1 MVVAANLHLEPFG
14 GNSMKIEDL
23 VPLTNGL
30 SVSACGQ
37 TLVCDRT
44 RIRSVNDYAVDVM
57 FLIAG
62 TDYVPRLRLTRE
74 RVLKATADEVV
85 KIVRRVVRGAIACK

>member
-1 MVVAANLHLEPFG
+1 
-14 GNSMKIEDL
+14 MKIEDL

-30 SVSACGQ
+30 SVTACGQ

-44 RIRSVNDYAVDVM
+44 RLRRVNDHSLDM
-57 FLIAG
+57 KFLIAG

-74 RVLKATADEVV
+74 RVLKATSDEVAR
-85 KIVRRVVRGAIACK
+85 IVRRVVRCAVACK

>member
-1 MVVAANLHLEPFG
+1 
-14 GNSMKIEDL
+14 MKIEEL

-30 SVSACGQ
+30 SVTACGQ

-44 RIRSVNDYAVDVM
+44 RIVPVRNDAFDLK

-62 TDYVPRLRLTRE
+62 TDHVPRLRLSRD
-74 RVLKATADEVV
+74 RVLKASADELT
-85 KIVRRVVRGAIACK
+85 KIVRRVVRAIACPSGA

>member
-1 MVVAANLHLEPFG
+1 
-14 GNSMKIEDL
+14 MKIEEL

-30 SVSACGQ
+30 SVTACGQ

-44 RIRSVNDYAVDVM
+44 RIVPVRNDTFDLK

-62 TDYVPRLRLTRE
+62 TDQVPRLRLSRE
-74 RVLKATADEVV
+74 RVLKASADEVRG
-85 KIVRRVVRGAIACK
+85 IVRRVVRALACSRVL

>member
-1 MVVAANLHLEPFG
+1 MTVE
-14 GNSMKIEDL
+14 EL

-30 SVSACGQ
+30 SVTACGQ

-44 RIRSVNDYAVDVM
+44 RIVPVKNDAFDLK

-62 TDYVPRLRLTRE
+62 TDLVPRLRLSRDK
-74 RVLKATADEVV
+74 VLKASADEVAR
-85 KIVRRVVRGAIACK
+85 IVQRVVRAIACAKVL

>member
-1 MVVAANLHLEPFG
+1 
-14 GNSMKIEDL
+14 MKIEDL

-30 SVSACGQ
+30 SVTACGQ
-37 TLVCDRT
+37 TLVCDRA
-44 RIRSVNDYAVDVM
+44 RILPVRKDAVDIK

-62 TDYVPRLRLTRE
+62 TDFVPRLRLTRE

-85 KIVRRVVRGAIACK
+85 KIVRRVVQGAIACK

>member
-1 MVVAANLHLEPFG
+1 
-14 GNSMKIEDL
+14 MKIEDL

-30 SVSACGQ
+30 SVTACGQ

-44 RIRSVNDYAVDVM
+44 QVVPVRTDAIDLK

-62 TDYVPRLRLTRE
+62 TDFVPRLRLTRE
-74 RVLKATADEVV
+74 RILKATSDEVAR
-85 KIVRRVVRGAIACK
+85 IVRRVVRAAMAC

>member
-1 MVVAANLHLEPFG
+1 MT
-14 GNSMKIEDL
+14 IEEL

-30 SVSACGQ
+30 SVTACGQ

-44 RIRSVNDYAVDVM
+44 RIVPVKNNDVFDLK

-62 TDYVPRLRLTRE
+62 TDHVPRVRLTRD
-74 RVLKATADEVV
+74 RVTKSTADELAR
-85 KIVRRVVRGAIACK
+85 IVRRVVRALACTH

>member
-1 MVVAANLHLEPFG
+1 MT
-14 GNSMKIEDL
+14 IEEL

-30 SVSACGQ
+30 SVTACGQ

-44 RIRSVNDYAVDVM
+44 RIVPVQNDAFDLK

-62 TDYVPRLRLTRE
+62 TDQVPRVRLSRD
-74 RVLKATADEVV
+74 RVSKASADEVARTLRRF
-85 KIVRRVVRGAIACK
+85 VRALACGR

>member
-1 MVVAANLHLEPFG
+1 MDLGAEVAT
-14 GNSMKIEDL
+14 MKIEDL

-30 SVSACGQ
+30 SVTACGQ

-44 RIRSVNDYAVDVM
+44 SILPVRSDAIDVK

-62 TDYVPRLRLTRE
+62 TNFVPRLRLPRE
-74 RVLKATADEVV
+74 RVLKARTEEIVRIVKRVV
-85 KIVRRVVRGAIACK
+85 KRAIACT

>member
-1 MVVAANLHLEPFG
+1 MT
-14 GNSMKIEDL
+14 IEEL

-30 SVSACGQ
+30 SVTACGQ

-44 RIRSVNDYAVDVM
+44 RIVPVKNDAFDLK

-62 TDYVPRLRLTRE
+62 TDQVPRVRLSRE
-74 RVLKATADEVV
+74 RVLKASAEEVARIV
-85 KIVRRVVRGAIACK
+85 KRVVRALACSGRMS

>member
-1 MVVAANLHLEPFG
+1 
-14 GNSMKIEDL
+14 MKIEEL

-30 SVSACGQ
+30 SVTACGQ

-44 RIRSVNDYAVDVM
+44 RIVPVRNDAFDLK

-62 TDYVPRLRLTRE
+62 TDHVPRLRFSRD
-74 RVLKATADEVV
+74 RVLKSSADDVAR
-85 KIVRRVVRGAIACK
+85 ILRRVLRVLACGSP

>member
-1 MVVAANLHLEPFG
+1 MEGAV
-14 GNSMKIEDL
+14 KIEEL

-44 RIRSVNDYAVDVM
+44 RIRSVTNHAVDM
-57 FLIAG
+57 KFWIAG

-74 RVLKATADEVV
+74 RVLKATAEEVAR
-85 KIVRRVVRGAIACK
+85 IVRRVVRGAVACK

>member
-1 MVVAANLHLEPFG
+1 
-14 GNSMKIEDL
+14 MKIEDL

-30 SVSACGQ
+30 SVTACGQ

-44 RIRSVNDYAVDVM
+44 RIVPVRSDAIDLK

-62 TDYVPRLRLTRE
+62 TDLVPRFRLTRE
-74 RVLKATADEVV
+74 RVLKATADEVAR
-85 KIVRRVVRGAIACK
+85 IVRRVVSKVICLQ

>member
-1 MVVAANLHLEPFG
+1 
-14 GNSMKIEDL
+14 MKIEDL

-30 SVSACGQ
+30 SVTACGQ

-44 RIRSVNDYAVDVM
+44 RVVPVRSDAIDLK

-62 TDYVPRLRLTRE
+62 TNFVPRFRLTRE
-74 RVLKATADEVV
+74 RVLKATADEVAR
-85 KIVRRVVRGAIACK
+85 IVRRVVSKVICLQ